1 MENVN
6 ALLIFRDLQTEL
18 VLDNVVLFNSEMQME
33 TVNVLKD
40 IGKILL
46 DNVNILT
53 ALQELFGMQHFKI
66 VYPFAMSLKFILMV
80 LANVK
85 QDIKKI
91 IHMENASLTVDIIK
105 WEWMDSANV
114 LRDIKKLVEAFVF
127 WIVLLEVLI

>member
-66 VYPFAMSLKFILMV
+66 VYPFAMFLKFILMV
-80 LANVK
+80 LVNVK
-85 QDIKKI
+85 QGIKKI
-91 IHMENASLTVDIIK
+91 IHMENASLIVDIIK